1 MNPDRK
7 KLIAGICLLS
17 AGILLI
23 AVGAHFFFGS
33 LHREEF
39 SPVSLFAPAG
49 ALAAAA
55 GIIFLFFAFRRD
67 IEGFAAEKAPPVL
80 DELARETRSTVDA
93 AVSAVRE
100 GLKEKIACPVC
111 GQKNDAGALFC
122 RCCGTRLEKECPV
135 CRQKNA
141 ADAVFCRHCGIALK
155 KTCPHCGATLKPDA
169 LFCDRCGERL

>member
-39 SPVSLFAPAG
+39 SPVSLLAPAG

-100 GLKEKIACPVC
+100 GLKEKISCPVC
-111 GQKNDAGALFC
+111 GQKNDAGA
-122 RCCGTRLEKECPV
+122 K
-135 CRQKNA
+135 
-141 ADAVFCRHCGIALK
+141 
-155 KTCPHCGATLKPDA
+155 
-169 LFCDRCGERL
+169 FCDNCGQPLCRICPACGEKNDAAAKFCDNCGGKL

>member
-39 SPVSLFAPAG
+39 SPVSLLAPAG

-67 IEGFAAEKAPPVL
+67 IEDFAAEKAPPVL
-80 DELARETRSTVDA
+80 DELAKETRSTVDA

-100 GLKEKIACPVC
+100 GLKEKISCPVC
-111 GQKNDAGALFC
+111 GTKNDAGA
-122 RCCGTRLEKECPV
+122 K
-135 CRQKNA
+135 
-141 ADAVFCRHCGIALK
+141 
-155 KTCPHCGATLKPDA
+155 
-169 LFCDRCGERL
+169 FCDNCGQPLCRICPACGEKNDAAAKFCDNCGGKL